1 MGSLVKHPNHPVKMD
16 VGWGGVPRMALSDTA
31 LRYINENVR
40 VREEADLPAGGH
52 LRCRRIMEEELRG
65 YKQGKADLVEQY
77 DNYYNQVKRL
87 QKDDEYLAKI
97 KRMTKKSVGNSEK
110 IPMSSVY
117 NNWTRIG
124 KPGAGLGWTEPRM
137 EEFVGLVDMRKH
149 MRGYVGGVRKRD
161 CKFGK

>member
-1 MGSLVKHPNHPVKMD
+1 MSGTI
-16 VGWGGVPRMALSDTA
+16 RLSQ
-31 LRYINENVR
+31 
-40 VREEADLPAGGH
+40 
-52 LRCRRIMEEELRG
+52 LRG
-65 YKQGKADLVEQY
+65 YKQGKVDLVEQY

-87 QKDDEYLAKI
+87 QKDDEYLEKI
-97 KRMTKKSVGNSEK
+97 KRMTKKSVGNAEK

-137 EEFVGLVDMRKH
+137 EEFVGLVDRRKH